1 MFVQDASVAQLTG
14 RTKFAEPSDTLVLED
29 ESARINLRGEALDV
43 EGLVTG
49 VVVAVRGSAAP
60 NGDFI
65 VTVRASVAA

>member
-1 MFVQDASVAQLTG
+1 MAQLTG

-49 VVVAVRGSAAP
+49 IVVAVRGSAAP
-60 NGDFI
+60 NGDFY
-65 VTVRASVAA
+65 VTVRVSAAV